1 MLQPMGSAKSRIQ
14 LSDWTTTTT
23 KVLDAIKK
31 LLIYSVILFEGLIEE
46 YSYLFKILLREV
58 ELTFNYQRRNEKVR
72 VKKKKEESINTR
84 SLGT

>member
-1 MLQPMGSAKSRIQ
+1 M
-14 LSDWTTTTT
+14 
-23 KVLDAIKK
+23 
-31 LLIYSVILFEGLIEE
+31 ILFEGLIEE